1 MDLHHLTLAV
11 GGLALF
17 LFAMLMMTEG
27 LKAFGGSGLKRLL
40 GRWTSTPLRGVA
52 AGAMVTALVQSSSA
66 VTVATIGFVNA
77 GLMNLRQALGVI
89 FGTNVGTTMTAWLV
103 SLIGFGFNINAFALP
118 IIATGVALRLLAPE
132 QRYQGL
138 GGALIGFGLF
148 FMGLDLLQEAF
159 GGVAASF
166 GQGALEGGLTAHWA
180 TALALGFVVT
190 ALTQSSS
197 AAVALILTATT
208 GGLIDLPTAAAAVIG
223 ANVGTTAKA
232 VLAALK
238 ATAAARRVALGHIC
252 FNFITGVVALLIL
265 PLMLWLIDWL
275 STALQLED
283 NPAIFL
289 ALFHT
294 VFNVMGVLLLL
305 PFTHRLATWL
315 EGFFRNTEDQ
325 LARPQHLDHT
335 LLASPELALGAVRA
349 ELLRLRNAVG
359 MVSTAALDNQRQ
371 VRSYAEAARQLA
383 SAITEYIA
391 SLRVERMP
399 RSVSDDLTLS
409 LRATRY
415 LDEAGRMVA
424 SAQRLVAAAAEPAP
438 PAALAA
444 VLTAARACLGAPSR
458 SNDVELAEF
467 ERAYQHGKASLLGA
481 VVARQIDAER
491 ADTLLD
497 DLSNLRRLLQ
507 QWVKADTMLA
517 YSDAGLKPE
526 D

>member
-1 MDLHHLTLAV
+1 
-11 GGLALF
+11 
-17 LFAMLMMTEG
+17 
-27 LKAFGGSGLKRLL
+27 
-40 GRWTSTPLRGVA
+40 
-52 AGAMVTALVQSSSA
+52 
-66 VTVATIGFVNA
+66 
-77 GLMNLRQALGVI
+77 
-89 FGTNVGTTMTAWLV
+89 
-103 SLIGFGFNINAFALP
+103 
-118 IIATGVALRLLAPE
+118 
-132 QRYQGL
+132 
-138 GGALIGFGLF
+138 
-148 FMGLDLLQEAF
+148 
-159 GGVAASF
+159 
-166 GQGALEGGLTAHWA
+166 
-180 TALALGFVVT
+180 
-190 ALTQSSS
+190 
-197 AAVALILTATT
+197 
-208 GGLIDLPTAAAAVIG
+208 
-223 ANVGTTAKA
+223 
-232 VLAALK
+232 
-238 ATAAARRVALGHIC
+238 
-252 FNFITGVVALLIL
+252 
-265 PLMLWLIDWL
+265 
-275 STALQLED
+275 
-283 NPAIFL
+283 
-289 ALFHT
+289 
-294 VFNVMGVLLLL
+294 
-305 PFTHRLATWL
+305 
-315 EGFFRNTEDQ
+315 
-325 LARPQHLDHT
+325 
-335 LLASPELALGAVRA
+335 
-349 ELLRLRNAVG
+349 AVG